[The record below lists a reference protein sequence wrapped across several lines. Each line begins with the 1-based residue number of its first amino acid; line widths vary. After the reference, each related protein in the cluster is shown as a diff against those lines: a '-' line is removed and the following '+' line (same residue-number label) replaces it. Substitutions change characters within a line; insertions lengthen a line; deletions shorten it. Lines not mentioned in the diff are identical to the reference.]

1 MEQRFVLIGICDSQ
15 FQELPAAVLQII
27 ARGKIFSGGRR
38 HHQLMESRLP
48 AGHKWIDVTVPLSD
62 VYAQYAE
69 ATDEIVV
76 FVSGDPLFFGFAS
89 TLRRQFPGC
98 RLRVFPTFNSLQML
112 AHRMQLPY
120 QSMRCVS
127 LTGRD
132 WDGLDRALIEGE
144 ALIGC
149 LTDRQKTPQAVWERM
164 ATYGFT
170 NYQMTVG
177 EQLGNEEAERVA
189 DFEPEHAYAFPNCL
203 ILQRREVR
211 QRPFGIP
218 ESDFHLLDGRV
229 RMITKMPVRLLS
241 LSLLDLRHRTS
252 FWDIGFCT
260 GSVSIEA
267 KLQFP
272 HLRITAFEV
281 RQEGRRLM
289 ELNSRRFG
297 TPGIATVIGD
307 FLESDLSQL
316 PRPDA
321 IFVGGHGG
329 RLEEMLCRLHEVA
342 LPGATLVFN
351 SVSDESHALF
361 LRAAAAS
368 GFTLC
373 GQTRIAIDEH
383 NPITILKAT
392 KAHCD
397 DTI

>member
-1 MEQRFVLIGICDSQ
+1 MEKSFVLIGICDSQ
-15 FQELPAAVLQII
+15 FQDLPAAVLEII
-27 ARGKIFSGGRR
+27 ARGIIFSGGRR
-38 HHQLMESRLP
+38 HHQLMKPRLP

-62 VYAQYAE
+62 VFAQYVE

-89 TLRRQFPGC
+89 TLRRQFPCC
-98 RLRVFPTFNSLQML
+98 RMRVFPTFNSLQML

-120 QSMRCVS
+120 ETMRCVS

-149 LTDRQKTPQAVWERM
+149 LTDRQKTPQAVWERIT
-164 ATYGFT
+164 TYGFT
-170 NYQMTVG
+170 NYEMTVG

-189 DFEPEHAYAFPNCL
+189 KFEPAHAYAFPNCL

-211 QRPFGIP
+211 PRPFGIP
-218 ESDFHLLDGRV
+218 ESEFHLLDGRV

-241 LSLLDLRHRTS
+241 LSQLELRNRS
-252 FWDIGFCT
+252 SLWDVGFCT
-260 GSVSIEA
+260 GSVSVEA

-272 HLRITAFEV
+272 HVHVTAFEI
-281 RQEGRRLM
+281 REEGRRLM
-289 ELNSRRFG
+289 ELNSRKFG
-297 TPGIATVIGD
+297 TPGITTVIGD
-307 FLESDLSQL
+307 FLTSDLSQL

-321 IFVGGHGG
+321 VFVGGHGG
-329 RLEEMLCRLHEVA
+329 RLEEILRRLYEVA

-351 SVSDESHALF
+351 SVSDESRALF

-373 GQTRIAIDEH
+373 GQMRVAIDEH

-392 KAHCD
+392 KADSD